1 MRKKHNHNVMR
12 DLAIIALS
20 TVVAVIFVKTGI
32 LKSMLTSTQDMKFLG
47 SFVSGIF
54 FVSIFTAIPA
64 TVIIAELAKTNSI
77 FLVALVGGLGA
88 LFGDLIIFR
97 FIKNNLSE
105 DFSYLI
111 KKSRSERFFSI
122 FKLRLFRWFVP
133 FIGALVVASPLP
145 DELGLAM
152 MGLSKIKT
160 SLFVPISFILN
171 SLGILIICII
181 ARSV

>member
-1 MRKKHNHNVMR
+1 MR

-20 TVVAVIFVKTGI
+20 SIVAIIFVKTGTLRNI
-32 LKSMLTSTQDMKFLG
+32 LDSAQEMKLLG
-47 SFVSGIF
+47 SFISGIF
-54 FVSIFTAIPA
+54 FVSIFTAVPA
-64 TVIIAELAKTNSI
+64 TVIIAELAETNAV
-77 FLVALVGGLGA
+77 FLVALFGGLGA

-97 FIKNNLSE
+97 FIRDSLSE
-105 DFSYLI
+105 DFFYLI

-152 MGLSKIKT
+152 MGLSKMKMSIFIPV
-160 SLFVPISFILN
+160 SFVLN
-171 SLGILIICII
+171 SLGILAICLV
-181 ARSV
+181 AKSV